1 MDGWSEISDKV
12 VVVGTRQ
19 VNVHYDV
26 MENGVEAGQY
36 MSPIFSNI

>member
-1 MDGWSEISDKV
+1 MDGWSEINDKV

-26 MENGVEAGQY
+26 MQMGVEEGQ
-36 MSPIFSNI
+36 